1 MRCRELDIEPYKIFQ
16 NRTLCELVRHRRN
29 DVHWA
34 ASSSGSGSTSSS
46 GDGGVTELPADTS
59 RNTLEPLISAVI
71 STTETSAPVSTSNE
85 GTQSAQLSYDAAIAE
100 ALTDCWGV
108 GPAKVKEGGFGW
120 EALEVLNSSEIT
132 ALLEQSRA
140 LGDGT
145 QLGHSEEQDTVTEAE

>member
-34 ASSSGSGSTSSS
+34 ASSSG
-46 GDGGVTELPADTS
+46 DGGVTELAADTS
-59 RNTLEPLISAVI
+59 SNTLEPLTSPVVSTTDISAP
-71 STTETSAPVSTSNE
+71 ASTSND
-85 GTQSAQLSYDAAIAE
+85 GTLSAQLSYNAVIAE

>member
-46 GDGGVTELPADTS
+46 GDGGVTELAADTS
-59 RNTLEPLISAVI
+59 SNTLEPLTSPVVSTTDISAP
-71 STTETSAPVSTSNE
+71 ASTSND
-85 GTQSAQLSYDAAIAE
+85 GTLSAQLSYNAVIAE

>member
-16 NRTLCELVRHRRN
+16 NRTLCELVRRRRN

-34 ASSSGSGSTSSS
+34 ASSS
-46 GDGGVTELPADTS
+46 DHGGVTELPAATS
-59 RNTLEPLISAVI
+59 SNTIEPLISAVV
-71 STTETSAPVSTSNE
+71 STTEIFAHVSTSNDI
-85 GTQSAQLSYDAAIAE
+85 TQSAQQGYDVAIAD

-140 LGDGT
+140 LGGGT
-145 QLGHSEEQDTVTEAE
+145 QLEYSEEQGDEE

>member
-100 ALTDCWGV
+100 ALTDCW
-108 GPAKVKEGGFGW
+108 
-120 EALEVLNSSEIT
+120 EALEVLNSAEIA

-145 QLGHSEEQDTVTEAE
+145 QLDPSEEQDTATEAKL